1 MPINKTINKTTI
13 HRSHLMGVFVILLLL
28 LVHGCASL
36 PTGYTSTPSYAMTD
50 TQQTQLAQKIASPVA
65 RHPGKSGFYPLSSGM
80 EAFVARVALIASA
93 ERSLDLQYYIWHTD
107 TTGRLLVDQILLA
120 ADRGVRIRL
129 LLDDLDTEG
138 KDRGMSM
145 LDYHP
150 NIEIRLY
157 NAFAHRGSRAVGFAT
172 DLARVNHRMHN
183 KSLTADNE
191 VTIVGG
197 RNIGNEYFGAT
208 SHAEFSDLDVLAMGP
223 VVKDVSNMF
232 DLYWNSDV
240 VIPLSAFPT
249 EEPVTK
255 TAFDRARIEFSKA
268 VKEEKADPYLQA
280 IRESDTL
287 TRLQFKNMT
296 FSWGR
301 ADLLY
306 DAPDKVT
313 ATEVSAAT
321 HLAPK
326 LRAFINKARQE
337 VIIVSPY
344 FVPGDKLVEYLGML
358 VDRGVRIRI
367 LTNSLAANDVGVV
380 HAGYMRYREALLR
393 HGIELYEFKPLHDEK
408 QKNKKW
414 TGSSNASL
422 HAKTFGIDRQLI
434 FVGSFNLDPRSI
446 ALNTELGVLFES
458 PELAIALA
466 EVLDKDVVQKAYRL
480 ELKTLPANDD
490 EQRDFDEFAIQWIAQ
505 QDGKTIR
512 YEAEP
517 NTSWWQRFMAGFL
530 SIFVIESFL

>member
-1 MPINKTINKTTI
+1 MIINQAMNKTIVQ
-13 HRSHLMGVFVILLLL
+13 RSHLTGVFVLLLF

-36 PTGYTSTPSYAMTD
+36 PTDYIATPSYAVMD
-50 TQQTQLAQKIASPVA
+50 TQNTQLARKTASAVA
-65 RHPGKSGFYPLSSGM
+65 RHPGKSGFYPLASGM
-80 EAFVARVALIASA
+80 DAFVVRVGLIASA

-107 TTGRLLVDQILLA
+107 TTGRLLVNKLLEA

-129 LLDDLDTEG
+129 LLDDLDTAG
-138 KDRGMSM
+138 KDWGMLM

-157 NAFAHRGSRAVGFAT
+157 NAFAHRGSRAVGFVT

-183 KSLTADNE
+183 KSLTADNQA
-191 VTIVGG
+191 TIIGG

-232 DLYWNSDV
+232 DLYWNSEV
-240 VIPLSAFPT
+240 VIPLSAFPVK
-249 EEPVTK
+249 EPVTK
-255 TAFDRARIEFSKA
+255 AASDRARIEFSKV

-287 TRLQFKNMT
+287 TRLLFKNMT
-296 FSWGR
+296 FSWGK

-306 DAPDKVT
+306 DAPDKVN
-313 ATEVSAAT
+313 ATKVIAAT
-321 HLAPK
+321 HMAPK
-326 LRAFINKARQE
+326 LRAYVDNAMQE
-337 VIIVSPY
+337 VVIVSPY
-344 FVPGDKLVEYLGML
+344 FVPGRKLVEYLGKL
-358 VDRGVRIRI
+358 ADRGVRIRI

-380 HAGYMRYREALLR
+380 HAGYMRYREALLL
-393 HGIELYEFKPLHDEK
+393 HGVELYEFKSLHDEK
-408 QKNKKW
+408 QKNKNW

-422 HAKTFGIDRQLI
+422 HAKTFGIDRQLV

-458 PELAIALA
+458 PELATALA
-466 EVLDKDVVQKAYRL
+466 EVFDKDLVQKAYRL
-480 ELKTLPANDD
+480 ELKTLPANVD
-490 EQRDFDEFAIQWIAQ
+490 EQRDFDEFAIQWISQ
-505 QDGKTIR
+505 QGGKTIR
-512 YEAEP
+512 YDVEP